1 MKTTAKT
8 ITPFFNVYICNLLL
22 SCFVGIVFLYSNL
35 FLKNEKRFEY
45 YKNVRNLNFE
55 EFIRY
60 FPDSGQAT
68 EAEFEALKKLDDWPF
83 KQVARME
90 DMPVPI
96 HRHTISSINEV
107 LTRWGGITTSNLDTS
122 GVCYLEE
129 YDAYYT
135 YTSDFNM
142 FYFIAESGEQ
152 VGNYVYLR
160 KSVENGNIA
169 VLTLRLVPGTDEWQ
183 IVSHW
188 RSGS

>member
-1 MKTTAKT
+1 M
-8 ITPFFNVYICNLLL
+8 LL
-22 SCFVGIVFLYSNL
+22 SSAPVLPASSPPWKMCIRDS
-35 FLKNEKRFEY
+35 

-83 KQVARME
+83 KRVARME

-122 GVCYLEE
+122 GVCYLE
-129 YDAYYT
+129 AVSYT
-135 YTSDFNM
+135 HL
-142 FYFIAESGEQ
+142 GE
-152 VGNYVYLR
+152 
-160 KSVENGNIA
+160 
-169 VLTLRLVPGTDEWQ
+169 
-183 IVSHW
+183 
-188 RSGS
+188 GS

>member
-1 MKTTAKT
+1 MPTMRTNVFDDLFNTPFFTKSESSMMKTTAKT

-83 KQVARME
+83 KHSSMAFSSSAR
-90 DMPVPI
+90 
-96 HRHTISSINEV
+96 
-107 LTRWGGITTSNLDTS
+107 TS
-122 GVCYLEE
+122 GL
-129 YDAYYT
+129 
-135 YTSDFNM
+135 
-142 FYFIAESGEQ
+142 
-152 VGNYVYLR
+152 
-160 KSVENGNIA
+160 
-169 VLTLRLVPGTDEWQ
+169 
-183 IVSHW
+183 
-188 RSGS
+188 